1 MIPFIKSFNIHP
13 SASALD
19 NVPDTV
25 DWVGI
30 QWSGGSCS
38 VTSQQITGISSS
50 INLFIS
56 EEVTFPDLEL
66 YYRVDNS
73 QITGSITSQPGSPW
87 IQVQGG
93 SGTTFSVSNNQ
104 WVSFVCYTSSANDI
118 AATTMTVINKS
129 NNDNPLDTFII
140 QAKKW
145 W

>member
-13 SASALD
+13 SALD
-19 NVPDTV
+19 NVPNAV

-30 QWSGGSCS
+30 EWSISNSSCP

-56 EEVTFPDLEL
+56 EAVTSPDLEL

-73 QITGSITSQPGSPW
+73 EVTGNITSQPGSPW

-93 SGTTFSVSNNQ
+93 SGTTFSVNNNQ
-104 WVSFVCYTSSANDI
+104 WVSFVCYTSSTSDI

-129 NNDNPLDTFII
+129 NNDNPLDTFTIR
-140 QAKKW
+140 AKV
-145 W
+145 

>member
-1 MIPFIKSFNIHP
+1 MIPAILNIHP
-13 SASALD
+13 SSSGGSD
-19 NVPDTV
+19 NTPNTV

-30 QWSGGSCS
+30 EWDINSSSCPI
-38 VTSQQITGISSS
+38 TSQQITGISSS

-87 IQVQGG
+87 IQIQGG
-93 SGTTFSVSNNQ
+93 SGTTFSVNNNQ

-129 NNDNPLDTFII
+129 DNDNPLDTFVI
-140 QAKKW
+140 QAKKR
-145 W
+145 